1 MRCMEPVDPRT
12 SLVPAVADALDR
24 LRRGAVEPCVLT
36 LLGSGPAY
44 SHDIV
49 RTLAGVPGM
58 VTSEGTVYPML
69 SRLRRAGLVHTS
81 WQESPNGPPRRYY
94 ELTAEG
100 RHAVSAFAEAWQ
112 AGTILGGVSA
122 GSICWHV
129 GGPTD
134 SFGVEL
140 EAVDNG
146 LAFLPFGNGVHSK
159 PINVASMSATPSIR
173 STPA

>member
-36 LLGSGPAY
+36 MLASGPAY

-112 AGTILGGVSA
+112 TFRRGVDQIISSPAGA
-122 GSICWHV
+122 GP
-129 GGPTD
+129 PTHRSPARPAD
-134 SFGVEL
+134 PAPLTSVE
-140 EAVDNG
+140 E
-146 LAFLPFGNGVHSK
+146 
-159 PINVASMSATPSIR
+159 T
-173 STPA
+173 T

>member
-1 MRCMEPVDPRT
+1 M
-12 SLVPAVADALDR
+12 VPAETSNPQVAAVTDALDR

-36 LLGSGPAY
+36 LLASGPAY

-58 VTSEGTVYPML
+58 LTSEGTVYPML
-69 SRLRRAGLVHTS
+69 SRLRRAGLVQTS

-112 AGTILGGVSA
+112 TFRRGVDQIISGRAGA
-122 GSICWHV
+122 GP
-129 GGPTD
+129 PTNRSPARPAD
-134 SFGVEL
+134 PAPLTSVE
-140 EAVDNG
+140 E
-146 LAFLPFGNGVHSK
+146 
-159 PINVASMSATPSIR
+159 T
-173 STPA
+173 T